1 MDRRIEEITRTG
13 GELAAD
19 YVEQVLTATTKLTD
33 ALLRNV
39 TTLARGVIEDGTN
52 VVVAAC
58 EAFLP
63 DDSEQTSDEL

>member
-19 YVEQVLTATTKLTD
+19 YVEQILTATTKFTD
-33 ALLRNV
+33 TLMRNV
-39 TTLARGVIEDGTN
+39 TTLARGVIEDGTK

-58 EAFLP
+58 DAFLP
-63 DDSEQTSDEL
+63 EGAEQTRDER

>member
-19 YVEQVLTATTKLTD
+19 YVEQILTATTKFTD
-33 ALLRNV
+33 TLMRNV
-39 TTLARGVIEDGTN
+39 TTLARGVIEDGTK

-58 EAFLP
+58 ETFLP
-63 DDSEQTSDEL
+63 AGDER